1 MIVFLLAAEIILLLV
16 DLLSTAGTDSV
27 RLLSIDILRTAAIGM
42 MVLVHFVENLSSHYG
57 LSSTGPAS
65 REHLWWL
72 PVGLAAPLYV
82 AGRRELPSMADRTK
96 RPRV

>member
-1 MIVFLLAAEIILLLV
+1 M
-16 DLLSTAGTDSV
+16 

-57 LSSTGPAS
+57 LSSAGPAS

-72 PVGLAAPLYV
+72 PVGLAAPLFTLL
-82 AGRRELPSMADRTK
+82 AGVSYQAWLTVQRDR
-96 RPRV
+96 